1 MRLSILS
8 PTTPLPGNSGGFT
21 GGLIVGF
28 PPRGGEFDIACDAF
42 LRRNTHVSIT

>member
-42 LRRNTHVSIT
+42 LTHVSIT